1 MNLVPECSVKS
12 ASADLENL
20 SAFRHPA
27 AALHRGCFTQLG
39 RNRANRCPRPL
50 QWHSQCTAV
59 GIHYGGL

>member
-27 AALHRGCFTQLG
+27 AALHRGCFTQAWQKSG
-39 RNRANRCPRPL
+39 KPVPAA
-50 QWHSQCTAV
+50 SAV
-59 GIHYGGL
+59 AFAMHWRRYSLRRS